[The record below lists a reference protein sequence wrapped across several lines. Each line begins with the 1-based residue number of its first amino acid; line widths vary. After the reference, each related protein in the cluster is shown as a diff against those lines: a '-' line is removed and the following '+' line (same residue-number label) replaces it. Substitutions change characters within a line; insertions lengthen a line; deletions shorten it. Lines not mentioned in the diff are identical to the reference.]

1 MGVPVL
7 ILGESGSGKSYSL
20 KNFDSKEVAI
30 FNVTSKLLPFR
41 KKFPMLAN
49 NCSYAGI
56 IKKLKENKYKT
67 YVIDDSQYL
76 MAFEMFNR
84 AKEQGYGKFTDIAI
98 NFKELLDVVMKDTS
112 DDTIVYFLHH
122 SEETQ
127 SGKTKMKTVGKMLN
141 EQLTVEGF
149 FTIVLM
155 TEIKNGEHK
164 FITQS
169 DGTNPCKCP
178 EEMFEKE
185 IKNDLKFVD
194 DTIREYYEMKIDKKV
209 VTKKEPELKEDK

>member
-20 KNFDSKEVAI
+20 KNFNAEEVAI

-49 NCSYAGI
+49 NCTYGGI
-56 IKKLKENKYKT
+56 IKKLRENKFKT

-76 MAFEMFNR
+76 LAFEMFSR
-84 AKEQGYGKFTDIAI
+84 AKEQGYGKFTDIAV
-98 NFKELLDVVMKDTS
+98 NFKELIDVVMKETS
-112 DDTIVYFLHH
+112 EDTIVYFLHH
-122 SEETQ
+122 AEETQ
-127 SGKTKMKTVGKMLN
+127 SGRYKIKTVGKMLDD
-141 EQLTVEGF
+141 QLTVEGL

-155 TEIKNGEHK
+155 TTIKNGEHK
-164 FITQS
+164 FLTQS
-169 DGTNPCKCP
+169 DGTNPCKSP

-185 IKNDLKFVD
+185 INNDLKFVD
-194 DTIREYYEMKIDKKV
+194 NTIRSYYNMSTETKRGGKK
-209 VTKKEPELKEDK
+209 